1 VPSSYIDAY
10 LFLVQGFEDDEEAT
24 LSAATTPSLPADLEP
39 KVELCY
45 CCPTHAEPPP
55 EVASDDPKYAF
66 ALPVQITQA
75 SPEHAR
81 PSVRRIH
88 DPISPRMQKQIS
100 LFECPEASALHASI
114 NLPAAAQQLRQDAR
128 LRKFENLTQSTSNSN
143 FPFESNTL
151 KRVPLVSTKDDYA
164 NVSHT
169 QSCINLKSSGCM
181 GGSGSGSG
189 SLAFGSPQHQRA
201 ERERERERHAT
212 PLAAPAPAAAGSSS
226 SKHFNRLPNA
236 LSVCCSL
243 DVDAGC
249 SASPPL
255 ASTAAGPASVT
266 AVTTMSIQAAPP
278 HPGAL
283 IVKERFIEPPKRGIV
298 RGYHAKTQSM
308 DADFLFNE
316 FLLLPAMAPSVD
328 DAEEQLPAQS

>member
-1 VPSSYIDAY
+1 MVDHGVDHA
-10 LFLVQGFEDDEEAT
+10 
-24 LSAATTPSLPADLEP
+24 EP
-39 KVELCY
+39 KLELCY

-55 EVASDDPKYAF
+55 EVASDDPKYSF
-66 ALPVQITQA
+66 ALPVTHITKA
-75 SPEHAR
+75 SPEHTR
-81 PSVRRIH
+81 PPVRRAH

-100 LFECPEASALHASI
+100 LFECPEANALHASI

-169 QSCINLKSSGCM
+169 QSCINLKSSGA
-181 GGSGSGSG
+181 GTGTGSGSGSG
-189 SLAFGSPQHQRA
+189 SLAYGSPQHHQQQH
-201 ERERERERHAT
+201 RERQHST
-212 PLAAPAPAAAGSSS
+212 PPASASALQGGTA
-226 SKHFNRLPNA
+226 KNFNHLPNA

-243 DVDAGC
+243 DIDTGGC
-249 SASPPL
+249 GSPTL
-255 ASTAAGPASVT
+255 ASTSAAV
-266 AVTTMSIQAAPP
+266 AANIPLALSTNPP

-298 RGYHAKTQSM
+298 RGYHGKTQSM

-316 FLLLPAMAPSVD
+316 FLLLPANAPPYD
-328 DAEEQLPAQS
+328 HDHQHDYDIDLEDQPKERQPDPLP